1 MSITNRADNSAWFL
15 GPKAEYQE
23 TWEKFII
30 YILRD
35 HIHWRKN
42 YYPTDSAIIS
52 RSNIRE
58 NEPWIDSMSDELDRM
73 LADFKVNNPVFSPRY
88 LAHMISE
95 QSLPSVLGY
104 FAGLL
109 YNSNNVD
116 NESSP
121 VAVPMELEAGRMIAQ
136 MIGYDPLRSWSHIT
150 SGGTVAN
157 IEALWVARTIKF
169 IPFMVKEFC
178 EINAL
183 NFKIQTPN
191 GELCPIVECPTHTLL
206 ALTTD
211 EATQIN
217 RNLLKFMVEQHGYSA
232 EIAYTMITDHI
243 EVSKFNVIKQG
254 LYKILHSLNVEPV
267 IFVSPSSHYSIK
279 KAANILGYGEAA
291 VRTIDVDAS
300 FRINV
305 DKLEKA
311 ISELS
316 DNQYVAAV
324 ISVSGTTE
332 EGAIDPLHRIVHL
345 RDRLNRE
352 ENRSFWIHL
361 DAAWGGYLRTLFNGY
376 EIPSDLSLEQRAQIC
391 CQRINDSS
399 SYDNN
404 EHLWESDPE
413 VYQSLLSYP
422 EADSVTI
429 DPHKQGY
436 IPYAAGVVSFRNS
449 IVTEHIRQ
457 DAHYLFNQTVNI
469 DYNAAPIIDNVGN
482 FILEG
487 SKSSAAAASCY
498 LAHKSIPLTLEGHG
512 RILLSTLQSTI
523 ILHTLMRNHISKF
536 DEYTLKSSSKYKVDG
551 VTPSS
556 RHFTIIP
563 LHNPDSNLLCYV
575 IRIVKWCET
584 SKEWILDNSISLEQ
598 SNALCEGIYQR
609 MTRNSTEKLR
619 TNSAYDY
626 FATKSNFYDNIYS
639 YESLQP
645 TFEMLEISAEEYRC
659 HGLFVFRTTVMNPF
673 YHTALAGSMRDYLD
687 EFIMCLHAN
696 TEAEIRRLL

>member
-15 GPKAEYQE
+15 GPKAEYQD

-52 RSNIRE
+52 RANIRE
-58 NEPWIDSMSDELDRM
+58 NEPWIDSMSDELDRI

-178 EINAL
+178 AKHSLRFEIH
-183 NFKIQTPN
+183 TPN
-191 GELCPIVECPTHTLL
+191 GESCPIVECPTRTLL
-206 ALTTD
+206 ALKTD

-217 RNLLKFMVEQHGYSA
+217 RNLLKFMVEQHGHSA
-232 EIAYTMITDHI
+232 ESAYAMITDHI
-243 EVSKFNVIKQG
+243 EISEFNVIKQG
-254 LYKILHSLNVEPV
+254 LYKILRSLDVEPV

-279 KAANILGYGEAA
+279 KAANILGYGQSA

-305 DKLEKA
+305 EKLEKA
-311 ISELS
+311 IRELP

-332 EGAIDPLHRIVHL
+332 EGAIDPLHRIVEL
-345 RDRLNRE
+345 RDRLSRE

-376 EIPSDLSLEQRAQIC
+376 QIPSEISLEQQAKLCRQE
-391 CQRINDSS
+391 INDSS
-399 SYDNN
+399 PYDHC
-404 EHLWESDPE
+404 EQLWESDPE

-457 DAHYLFNQTVNI
+457 DAHYLFNQSVNI
-469 DYNAAPIIDNVGN
+469 DYNAAPRIDNVGN

-523 ILHTLMRNHISKF
+523 ILHSLMRKHIDNF
-536 DEYTLKSSSKYKVDG
+536 DEYTRKSASKYKVDG
-551 VTPSS
+551 VEPSS

-575 IRIVKWCET
+575 IRIVKWC
-584 SKEWILDNSISLEQ
+584 KESEQWILDSSISLEQ

-626 FATKSNFYDNIYS
+626 FATKSNFFDNIYS

-645 TFEMLEISAEEYRC
+645 TFEMLEISAEEYRH

-687 EFIMCLHAN
+687 EFIMSLHAN
-696 TEAEIRRLL
+696 TEAEIKRLL